1 MNILYVVL
9 HGKSSDYRYEGII
22 KTWAKNKNI
31 IFYSDYEDID
41 KKIHKVSNITDYS
54 SNEEKHLNAFLLV
67 NKLYMKYD
75 WFFFCDDDTFVN
87 TKYLENT
94 KFDENFIHGS
104 VITGCWPYDK
114 NLEYCSGG
122 AGYLISKNI
131 LIKIYE
137 NLFNSNTGFSD
148 VSLGYIAKKC
158 KIPFLNDDR
167 FRSQNPSFFN
177 TKDDEIK
184 NFFTFH
190 YVKTKDDQT
199 KLLNLCL

>member
-9 HGKSSDYRYEGII
+9 HGKSSDHRHEGIME
-22 KTWAKNKNI
+22 TWGKNKNI
-31 IFYSDYEDID
+31 IFYSDYEDPD
-41 KKIHKVSNITDYS
+41 KKIYKVSNRTDYS
-54 SNEEKHLNAFLLV
+54 SNEEKHLNSFLLV
-67 NKLYMKYD
+67 NNLNTKYD

-87 TKYLENT
+87 TEYLENT

-104 VITGCWPYDK
+104 IITGCWPHDK

-148 VSLGYIAKKC
+148 VSLVYIAKKC
-158 KIPFLNDDR
+158 NIPFLNDDR

-177 TKDDEIK
+177 IKDIEIK

-190 YVKTKDDQT
+190 YVKTKDDQI
-199 KLLNLCL
+199 KLLNLCS